1 MIIFAI
7 ESSHDDTS
15 FAILDNNKP
24 IWMKTLSQTEIHK
37 KYGGTIPEIAA
48 RLHVTN
54 IGLLLEELKN
64 LNYINKLNYIAYT
77 KEPGLIGSL
86 QVGYIV
92 AKALSLVIN
101 KPIIPINHLEGHFY
115 SAFIEKEIVFPALGL
130 IVSGGHTQL
139 VLYKSNFDYQILGET
154 LDDAVGEVYDKVA
167 RKLDLWFPGGPV
179 IDNIWAQYS
188 GIYKEKYK
196 LPITHNE
203 LDFSFSGLKTK
214 IINLINND
222 QMKKKIVDVHKYST
236 IFQNTVI
243 DYLKNKMKLAIKKY
257 KPNCLVLA
265 GGVSANKGIRSM
277 FLKLHKN
284 VFLAKMEYTTDNAMM
299 IARVA
304 LEKIKN
310 N

>member
-1 MIIFAI
+1 
-7 ESSHDDTS
+7 
-15 FAILDNNKP
+15 
-24 IWMKTLSQTEIHK
+24 MKTLSQTEIHK

-167 RKLDLWFPGGPV
+167 RKLDL
-179 IDNIWAQYS
+179 
-188 GIYKEKYK
+188 
-196 LPITHNE
+196 
-203 LDFSFSGLKTK
+203 
-214 IINLINND
+214 
-222 QMKKKIVDVHKYST
+222 
-236 IFQNTVI
+236 
-243 DYLKNKMKLAIKKY
+243 
-257 KPNCLVLA
+257 
-265 GGVSANKGIRSM
+265 
-277 FLKLHKN
+277 
-284 VFLAKMEYTTDNAMM
+284 
-299 IARVA
+299 
-304 LEKIKN
+304 
-310 N
+310 